1 MKKNGYTLAEALIA
15 MCVIGVV
22 AAVTLPL
29 ASKYMPDSN
38 KVIFLKTYD
47 SIASVNQSITSST
60 EFYPIVNNPQFDRR
74 IYKNYPLYNTSATT
88 VIDGVTY
95 GGDRSKYCKFLA
107 LGLGTNANAC
117 SAGYSANPA
126 WSEGNRSFT
135 TKNGVDVMVFTNMAE
150 DAVAGSIT
158 YRSDIYIDVDGFAK
172 GVNCEYN
179 SATCKY
185 PDRFKLAIGPDG
197 DIAAVDAKGQEYLK
211 TRTNYRK
218 NRDEDDLN
226 VAALDPNFDERLLE
240 LIPEEA
246 PPVGPGGAPGG
257 DEDDDDDERPDLPS
271 GHKYA
276 DWVNTADLRTTNA
289 TGVYCEQHNPSMP
302 EGNFDNQRHVYWH
315 QEAQAWVELE
325 GVYYVS
331 SGEYN
336 FPPYTGEG
344 AGSIVQW

>member
-60 EFYPIVNNPQFDRR
+60 ELYPIVNDPQTDRR
-74 IYKNYPLYNTSATT
+74 IYKNYPLYNISATKD
-88 VIDGVTY
+88 IDGVTY

-107 LGLGTNANAC
+107 LGLGANANAC

-126 WSEGNRSFT
+126 WSDANRSFT
-135 TKNGVDVMVFTNMAE
+135 TKNGVDVMVYTNASE
-150 DAVAGSIT
+150 NAANIT
-158 YRSDIYIDVDGFAK
+158 YQSDVYIDVDGFAK

-185 PDRFKLAIGPDG
+185 PDRFKFAIGPDG

-218 NRDEDDLN
+218 NRDEDDLIE
-226 VAALDPNFDERLLE
+226 AALDPNFDERPLE

-246 PPVGPGGAPGG
+246 
-257 DEDDDDDERPDLPS
+257 DD
-271 GHKYA
+271 
-276 DWVNTADLRTTNA
+276 
-289 TGVYCEQHNPSMP
+289 
-302 EGNFDNQRHVYWH
+302 
-315 QEAQAWVELE
+315 
-325 GVYYVS
+325 
-331 SGEYN
+331 
-336 FPPYTGEG
+336 
-344 AGSIVQW
+344 